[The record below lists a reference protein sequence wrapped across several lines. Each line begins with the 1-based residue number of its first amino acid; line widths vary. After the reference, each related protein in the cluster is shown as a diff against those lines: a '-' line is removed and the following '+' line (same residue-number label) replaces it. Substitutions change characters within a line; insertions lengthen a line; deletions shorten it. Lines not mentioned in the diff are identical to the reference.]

1 MEGDAE
7 LRRLAAEN
15 TALQTLVIGLMHQLA
30 DSGRGDV
37 ARGAFE
43 QADRTLEIAVM
54 ALGER
59 APPGYARQAMEALER
74 LRRMAFPSGERPRD

>member
-1 MEGDAE
+1 MEGEAE
-7 LRRLAAEN
+7 LRRLAAEH
-15 TALQTLVIGLMHQLA
+15 TALQTLVIGLLHQLA
-30 DSGRGDV
+30 DSGHGEV

-74 LRRMAFPSGERPRD
+74 MRRMAFPASEAPRS

>member
-1 MEGDAE
+1 MEGEAE

-30 DSGRGDV
+30 ESGHGDV

-59 APPGYARQAMEALER
+59 APPGYARQAIETLER
-74 LRRMAFPSGERPRD
+74 LRRMAFPGGDGPRD